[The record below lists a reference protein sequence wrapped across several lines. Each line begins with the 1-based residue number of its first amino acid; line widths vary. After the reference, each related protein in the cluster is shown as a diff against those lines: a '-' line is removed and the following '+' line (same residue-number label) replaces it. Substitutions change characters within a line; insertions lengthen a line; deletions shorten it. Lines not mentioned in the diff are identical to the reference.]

1 METLINKIQ
10 ALHIAHSI
18 LTRKK
23 ALDDYGFSA
32 KKEAAD
38 IISDMIEIERVE
50 QQLIRLEQEPKPVTD
65 N

>member
-10 ALHIAHSI
+10 ALKIAHSI
-18 LTRKK
+18 LTHEK

-38 IISDMIEIERVE
+38 IISDMMEIERVE
-50 QQLIRLEQEPKPVTD
+50 QELTRREQI
-65 N
+65 